1 MSNSG
6 YLEFKMRTVIHCGA
20 DSIIRIPGLFDGLGA
35 KRVVLLSDAGL
46 KSVGLVERMESVF
59 AHQAHSGNG
68 ARLVGSF
75 SEIAAD
81 ASCSSVNAALA
92 FAREVS
98 ADGILAFGG
107 GSVLDAAKGVK
118 YALHHNL
125 NDIADAVQA
134 GIVLETWPKAQP
146 MKIHHIAVPT
156 TSGTGAEI
164 SDGAVLYNE
173 DIGLKS
179 NLLAPFSEADI
190 AVLDPKIT
198 VGLPP
203 SLTASTGMDALTHAL
218 EAIASPISN
227 HLADAHAFHASKLI
241 FKNLPLTVED
251 GRDINARSAM
261 MQASTMAISGF
272 MSALNA
278 IPVHNCA
285 HAFGAMFHVPHGD
298 ANAVLL
304 PIVMEELS
312 DFYRPHAERL
322 AEAILL
328 DAKGRSGQEL
338 LDAVIAE
345 LRDFQRRIG
354 CETNFS
360 KWNIP
365 ADKYEMV
372 MIAIASDPAALFYP
386 IPPESIQRIV
396 CMAVG

>member
-1 MSNSG
+1 MSSTG
-6 YLEFKMRTVIHCGA
+6 YSEFKMRTVIHSGA
-20 DSIIRIPGLFDGLGA
+20 DSIIRIPSLFDGLGA
-35 KRVVLLSDAGL
+35 KRVVLLSDPGL
-46 KSVGLVERMESVF
+46 KAVGLVERMESVF
-59 AHQAHSGNG
+59 AHQAHSGSG
-68 ARLVGSF
+68 PRLVGSF
-75 SEIAAD
+75 TDIAAD
-81 ASCSSVNAALA
+81 ASCSSVNAALE
-92 FAREVS
+92 FARKVS
-98 ADGILAFGG
+98 ADAILALGG

-134 GIVLETWPKAQP
+134 GIVLETWPKAQR
-146 MKIHHIAVPT
+146 MNIHHIAVPT

-173 DIGLKS
+173 EIGLKS

-198 VGLPP
+198 LGLPP

-218 EAIASPISN
+218 EAIASPICN
-227 HLADAHAFHASKLI
+227 HFADAHAFHASKLI
-241 FKNLPLTVED
+241 IKNLPLTIENGKDV
-251 GRDINARSAM
+251 NARSAM

-304 PIVMEELS
+304 PIVMEELA

-322 AEAILL
+322 ADAILL
-328 DAKGRSGQEL
+328 DSKGRTGQAL
-338 LDAVIAE
+338 LDAVVAE
-345 LRDFQRRIG
+345 LRGFQSRIG
-354 CETNFS
+354 SETNFA
-360 KWNIP
+360 KWKIP
-365 ADKYEMV
+365 ADQYEAV
-372 MIAIASDPAALFYP
+372 MMAIAADPAGLFYP

-396 CMAVG
+396 SKAVG